1 MKNSLKALF
10 ILTLLFGAGIASNHF
25 VGSALK
31 ASRAPAQ
38 TLPVGRAVPDFR
50 LTESHE
56 QPVTLADLKGKVW
69 VANLMFASC
78 PDVCVRMAEQFAKLD
93 RQLGPRDDVRLVSVT
108 ITPEADTPAVLRA
121 YAEKLGASEK
131 WWFLTGDR
139 SEVVKLANQGFLLS
153 AGTAETLTHS
163 DKLVLVDRTG
173 TVRGYFDGGKPESVP
188 QLAAEIARLTATQSR

>member
-1 MKNSLKALF
+1 MKNSLKALV
-10 ILTLLFGAGIASNHF
+10 ILTLLVGAGFASNHF
-25 VGSALK
+25 IGAALK
-31 ASRAPAQ
+31 ANRPPTQ

-50 LTESHE
+50 LTESRGQH
-56 QPVTLADLKGKVW
+56 VTLADLKGKVW

-93 RQLGPRDDVRLVSVT
+93 RQLGPRDDVRLVSIT
-108 ITPEADTPAVLRA
+108 ITPDADTPSVLRA
-121 YAEKLGASEK
+121 YADKLGASEK

-139 SEVVKLANQGFLLS
+139 AEIVKLANHGFLLS

-173 TVRGYFDGGKPESVP
+173 IVRGYFDGGNPESVP
-188 QLAAEIARLTATQSR
+188 RLAAEIARLISVQSK